1 VSVTTG
7 RLFARWVVVA
17 VAGLAA
23 GALVA
28 CASTVR
34 TPSNAEGTGVASTS
48 AALAP
53 GTVTVFAAA
62 SLTEVFDALAAEFEK
77 AHPGV
82 TVVINYGGSAGLA
95 TQLVQGAPAD
105 VFAAASPA
113 TMTTVMDAGLTGAS
127 ATVATSPQVFA
138 SNTLEIAVPT
148 GNPSGIT
155 SLRDFARTELR
166 IALCATEVPCG
177 AISAKA
183 FAAANVT
190 PAPDTLE
197 QDVRAVLTKI
207 SLGEVD
213 AGLVY
218 RTDVRAALALSATT
232 SAPPTIEGIEFSEA
246 DSAVTTYPIV
256 ALAAAP
262 NAPAAAA
269 FTAFVLSAEG
279 ARILRAAGFGPR

>member
-1 VSVTTG
+1 MSVTTG
-7 RLFARWVVVA
+7 RFLTRWVVVA

-23 GALVA
+23 VALAA

-34 TPSNAEGTGVASTS
+34 TPSNAEGAGVTSTS

-53 GTVTVFAAA
+53 GTVTVFASA
-62 SLTEVFDALAAEFEK
+62 SLTEVFDALAAEFET

-105 VFAAASPA
+105 VFASASPA

-127 ATVATSPQVFA
+127 ATVATSPQIFA

-148 GNPSGIT
+148 GNPAGIT
-155 SLRDFARTELR
+155 SLRDFARAELR
-166 IALCATEVPCG
+166 IALCAAEVPCG
-177 AISAKA
+177 AVSATA

-232 SAPPTIEGIEFSEA
+232 SAPPTIEGIEFAEA

-279 ARILRAAGFGPR
+279 AKILRAAGFGPR

>member
-1 VSVTTG
+1 MRSTVG
-7 RLFARWVVVA
+7 RSIARWRFVA
-17 VAGLAA
+17 VAGLVA
-23 GALVA
+23 GALTA
-28 CASTVR
+28 CTSMVP
-34 TPSNAEGTGVASTS
+34 TPSNAEEASAS

-62 SLTEVFDALAAEFEK
+62 SLTEVFDALAAEFEA

-95 TQLVQGAPAD
+95 TQLLQGAPAD

-113 TMTTVMDAGLTGAS
+113 TMMTVIDAGLTGAS
-127 ATVATSPQVFA
+127 ATAATTPQIFA
-138 SNTLEIAVPT
+138 SNTLEIAVPV
-148 GNPSGIT
+148 GNPAGIA
-155 SLRDFARTELR
+155 SLQDFSRTELR

-177 AISAKA
+177 AVSATA
-183 FAAANVT
+183 FVAANVT

-218 RTDVRAALALSATT
+218 RTDVQAALALSATT
-232 SAPPTIEGIEFSEA
+232 SAPPTIEGIEFAEA

-262 NAPAAAA
+262 NALAAAA
-269 FTAFVLSAEG
+269 FTAFVLSEQG
-279 ARILRAAGFGPR
+279 ATILREAGFGPR

>member
-1 VSVTTG
+1 MRSTVG
-7 RLFARWVVVA
+7 RSIARWRFVA
-17 VAGLAA
+17 VAGLVA
-23 GALVA
+23 GALTA
-28 CASTVR
+28 CTSMVP
-34 TPSNAEGTGVASTS
+34 TPSNAEEASAS

-62 SLTEVFDALAAEFEK
+62 SLTEVFDALAAEFEA

-95 TQLVQGAPAD
+95 TQLLQGAPAD

-113 TMTTVMDAGLTGAS
+113 TMMTVIDAGLTGAS
-127 ATVATSPQVFA
+127 ATAATTPQIFA
-138 SNTLEIAVPT
+138 SNTLEIAVPV
-148 GNPSGIT
+148 GNPAGIA
-155 SLRDFARTELR
+155 SLQDFSRTELR

-177 AISAKA
+177 AVSATA

-218 RTDVRAALALSATT
+218 RTDVQAALALSATT
-232 SAPPTIEGIEFSEA
+232 SAPPTIEGIEFAEA

-262 NAPAAAA
+262 NALAAAA
-269 FTAFVLSAEG
+269 FTAFVLSEQG
-279 ARILRAAGFGPR
+279 ATILREAGFGPR